1 MLVWKSDHSQM
12 DIECLAKNTLLRR
25 LRTAVGF
32 CKDAPVVLQTDSDR
46 SVSEVTTGR
55 GDPASKDQRR
65 TGELK
70 MDDNG

>member
-1 MLVWKSDHSQM
+1 M
-12 DIECLAKNTLLRR
+12 DVDCLPNNNLLMR
-25 LRTAVGF
+25 LRAAVGF

-55 GDPASKDQRR
+55 GDPASWDQRR
-65 TGELK
+65 TGELQ